1 MWQFGELGYDVSIEE
16 NGRTGRKPIRWNYYE
31 DANRRALYDALSKI
45 ISWRTSHEEIYGAE
59 TVKVHQYSV
68 GDTNM
73 SGKILVM
80 DNVIVV
86 ANFTN
91 EESTTQVNVPNAGEW
106 TNLMTGEKVTLSAS
120 YEAVLGGGDYV
131 VLVR

>member
-1 MWQFGELGYDVSIEE
+1 
-16 NGRTGRKPIRWNYYE
+16 
-31 DANRRALYDALSKI
+31 
-45 ISWRTSHEEIYGAE
+45 
-59 TVKVHQYSV
+59 
-68 GDTNM
+68 M